1 MNQFNP
7 LTLGLISN
15 SILLISLTVTQ
26 NESSKESAV
35 SQNSSVTNPFE
46 ILTWIAVIFQLL
58 FLLITQKI
66 TDF

>member
-1 MNQFNP
+1 MNQFNS
-7 LTLGLISN
+7 LTLGLITN
-15 SILLISLTVTQ
+15 SILLISLTITK

-35 SQNSSVTNPFE
+35 SQTSSVTNPFE
-46 ILTWIAVIFQLL
+46 ILTWIGVIFQLL